1 MKHFK
6 PPSLDYSNHAKIEQA
21 KKALERM
28 LENRSDPANWASAQ
42 AEAREALHVH
52 LQFHPTQ
59 ED

>member
-1 MKHFK
+1 MK
-6 PPSLDYSNHAKIEQA
+6 PPLTTLYYSNHAKIEQA
-21 KKALERM
+21 NKALERM

-52 LQFHPTQ
+52 LQFWPTR

>member
-6 PPSLDYSNHAKIEQA
+6 PPSLAEQA
-21 KKALERM
+21 NKALERM
-28 LENRSDPANWASAQ
+28 LENRSHPANWASVPSVQ
-42 AEAREALHVH
+42 LEAREALYVH